1 MAVKVISQWFTQR
14 GKGWPQV
21 EQVNTDGSPKIDPET
36 QKRAIGNE
44 QYQANQ
50 LSADSIAS
58 EDFDS
63 FGADVLEVS
72 KGDLKF
78 AAEAFRE
85 GVNYLWQREAGGLDP
100 YQKAAKKI
108 LALDLPNFKGLSVDE
123 VAAVLRAK
131 ENS

>member
-1 MAVKVISQWFTQR
+1 MIKVITQYFTQR

-21 EQVNTDGSPKIDPET
+21 EQVNADGSPKVDPET
-36 QKRAIGNE
+36 GKRAVGNE
-44 QYQANQ
+44 QYSAQQ
-50 LSADSIAS
+50 LSSDSISS

-78 AAEAFRE
+78 AASAVRE

-108 LALDLPNFKGLSVDE
+108 LTLGLPNFKGLSVDE
-123 VAAVLRAK
+123 IAAVLRAK
-131 ENS
+131 EAA